1 MLGYE
6 DFVGDDNFYGFE
18 SKNFGNFVWLGVR
31 PEEDGD
37 FPRDLRRPQICTR
50 TFLVEARMAF
60 PGLPGGAQNPEGMAD
75 AQTQTFQAQQR
86 VAAAMFQQS
95 W

>member
-1 MLGYE
+1 
-6 DFVGDDNFYGFE
+6 
-18 SKNFGNFVWLGVR
+18 
-31 PEEDGD
+31 
-37 FPRDLRRPQICTR
+37 
-50 TFLVEARMAF
+50 MAF